1 MLKGFNLP
9 QGALRFRRTLGC
21 SQIVYR
27 LQVQPELR
35 GAAEVVREP
44 HGGIGGNR
52 AAAVQNVGDAAR
64 RDADVGRPRDY
75 ERLSALH
82 RSWPDTRMAA
92 QNDIQEIKQGVG
104 EPC

>member
-1 MLKGFNLP
+1 
-9 QGALRFRRTLGC
+9 
-21 SQIVYR
+21 
-27 LQVQPELR
+27 LR
-35 GAAEVVREP
+35 GVAKVQAEP
-44 HGGIGGNR
+44 HGGDG

-75 ERLSALH
+75 ERLSAFH